1 MKSIDLTDYHLNTNN
16 SPTSLIIMSWMY
28 LSLVNNIDTDYCYF
42 KALLQQLSF
51 ENSFISRIP
60 VLLKKDY
67 AILKEKTVL

>member
-1 MKSIDLTDYHLNTNN
+1 
-16 SPTSLIIMSWMY
+16 MY
-28 LSLVNNIDTDYCYF
+28 LSLVNNIDTDYCSF

-51 ENSFISRIP
+51 ESSFISRIP